1 MNGAGEVRELRGD
14 IRHWRRGHANKKLSD
29 AISDAYIALFATVMF
44 GSMAVNVVLNVRRV
58 GGRLCTTQGCQ
69 EARALL
75 PWLAGVAAVL
85 MVLSVARLFGPVF
98 ASPAVGTWLLPTPVD
113 RAAVLRP
120 RLLWTVLI
128 SVGLAALVA
137 AAAASLGGFAGS
149 ALLAFVGSTAVLTV
163 VVVALA
169 AVSQSRGG
177 LLGRLLALLLG
188 VVLWAGLLALALTAV
203 PLTGAPGVPTAWLA
217 GIVVAALLAVALL
230 VRSLRDIG
238 RLRRVQVARGGALTP
253 GLSGAL
259 ATLDLAL
266 VYDVLLAHRWAG
278 RGAVRPR
285 RGGPGGP
292 AALVTYDLVRLL
304 RSPQVP
310 LVLLASVV
318 VPYTARTAGAGRVVV
333 LIAALTGFVA
343 GLRLLTAMRVVSRTP
358 SLLRA
363 MPFPVASA
371 RMATLAVPAGCFLVF
386 GLATVPAL
394 QAAEGRPWADVVPL
408 GVTVA
413 ASALAS
419 ATRWVTGRP
428 PDYTRP
434 LVSTPAG
441 GVPTNL
447 YGSVIRGVDVL
458 LLTTAPLLLLPT
470 ATGTAISL
478 VLSFVVLSYL
488 VGRE

>member
-1 MNGAGEVRELRGD
+1 MSGAAEVRELRGD
-14 IRHWRRGHANKKLSD
+14 IRHWRRGRANKKLMD
-29 AISDAYIALFATVMF
+29 ALSDAYIALFVTLMF
-44 GSMAVNVVLNVRRV
+44 GSMATNVVLNVRRV
-58 GGRLCTTQGCQ
+58 GARLCTTPGCQ
-69 EARALL
+69 EARTLL
-75 PWLAGVAAVL
+75 PWLAALAAVL

-98 ASPAVGTWLLPTPVD
+98 ASPAVGTWLLPSPVD

-120 RLLWTVLI
+120 RLVWTVLI
-128 SVGLAALVA
+128 SVGLTGLVA
-137 AAAASLGGFAGS
+137 VASASLGGFASS
-149 ALLAFVGSTAVLTV
+149 ALLAFVGSAAVVSV

-177 LLGRLLALLLG
+177 LLGRVLALLLG
-188 VVLWAGLLALALTAV
+188 VLLWVGLLLLALTAV
-203 PLTGAPGVPTAWLA
+203 PLTGAPGVPTGWLV
-217 GIVVAALLAVALL
+217 GIVVAALLAVLLL
-230 VRSLRDIG
+230 VISLRDIG
-238 RLRRVQVARGGALTP
+238 RLRRVDVARGGSLAP

-318 VPYTARTAGAGRVVV
+318 VPYTAATAGAGRVVV

-343 GLRLLTAMRVVSRTP
+343 GLRLLTSMRVITRTP
-358 SLLRA
+358 SLIRA
-363 MPFPVASA
+363 MPFPVATT
-371 RMATLAVPAGCFLVF
+371 RMATLAVPAGCLLVF

-394 QAAEGRPWADVVPL
+394 HAAEGRPWAEVVPL

-470 ATGTAISL
+470 GTGTAISL
-478 VLSFVVLSYL
+478 VLSFLVLSYL